1 MMIGANMATISNADQ
16 SFEYHVQLE
25 QICEI
30 AFVEKETPNKTLRI
44 VRLINEH
51 GDSMTSLILVDM
63 SDNASKWFANL
74 IQRHGSIVHLD
85 SL

>member
-1 MMIGANMATISNADQ
+1 MATLANADQ

-44 VRLINEH
+44 VRLINQE
-51 GDSMTSLILVDM
+51 GDSITSLILVDV
-63 SDNASKWFANL
+63 SDDAQKWFADL
-74 IQRHGSIVHLD
+74 IQRHGSMVRL
-85 SL
+85 